1 MLRKLEEALRAAV
14 EAPFAHLFPE
24 KLQPVEMAGELRK
37 AMDQARLLTPEGSF
51 APNVYSL
58 GLSTDEYQQLTSALG
73 ALERELAEHLR
84 AYAAEERLCVG
95 SRVQVHLYETA
106 ALSRGQMR
114 AEAEFASP
122 PEAWLTI
129 EGGLPERGKRFDL
142 GSNIVLGR
150 GSDCEIR
157 LEDSAVSRHHAEIV
171 WQYVQFQ
178 VRDLDS
184 ANGTFVNGQQ
194 VRSAP
199 LRDGDLLEAGLV
211 QLRYHSA

>member
-24 KLQPVEMAGELRK
+24 KLQPVEMATELRK

-58 GLSTDEYQQLTSALG
+58 GLSTEEYQQLSSALA
-73 ALERELAEHLR
+73 ALERELAEHL
-84 AYAAEERLCVG
+84 AGYAAGERLRVG
-95 SRVQVHLYETA
+95 PRVQVHLYAGET
-106 ALSRGQMR
+106 LSRGQMK
-114 AEAEFASP
+114 AEAEFAPP

-129 EGGLPERGKRFDL
+129 DGGLPERGKRFDL
-142 GSNIVLGR
+142 GPNMVIGR

-171 WQYVQFQ
+171 WQYVQYQ

-184 ANGTFVNGQQ
+184 ANGTFVNGQP
-194 VRSAP
+194 VSSAL
-199 LRDGDLLEAGLV
+199 LRDGDLVEVGLV